1 MSVLKGL
8 NSLQIWLLLV
18 CVAVILM
25 VGVGG
30 ATRLTH
36 SGLSMVDWKPITGI
50 IPPLS
55 AQAWDAAF
63 DQYKQYPEYQKL
75 NKGMS

>member
-1 MSVLKGL
+1 MSVLKRL
-8 NSLQIWLLLV
+8 NSVQIWL
-18 CVAVILM
+18 CCWFASASSLM

-50 IPPLS
+50 LPPLNE
-55 AQAWDAAF
+55 AGLGGGVRAI
-63 DQYKQYPEYQKL
+63 
-75 NKGMS
+75 